1 MKTAIYIEDGIVQLV
16 LTPQNQF
23 ERDALKSF
31 GNENLS
37 VRTFSGSFYECR
49 GEWIHQGNDDE
60 SIIIRIDEKKEEPV
74 IVEVDTEIESRN
86 IPRHLKIASTSKA
99 MEITETG
106 NYPTFI
112 FIKDL
117 ANNNKINIRYKIDR

>member
-49 GEWIHQGNDDE
+49 GEWIRQGNDDE